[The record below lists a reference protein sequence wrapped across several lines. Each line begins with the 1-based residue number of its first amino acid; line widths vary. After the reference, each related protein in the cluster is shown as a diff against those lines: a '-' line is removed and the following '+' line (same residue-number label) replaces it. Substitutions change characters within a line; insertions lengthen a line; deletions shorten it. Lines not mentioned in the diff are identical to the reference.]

1 MKTCKVQ
8 RIQAVLWGA
17 LRAYGQIWKEAQAVH
32 CTWVEVCCLLR
43 ATSIGLS
50 DVLFLYKQGD
60 RQLLHPRHKP
70 KGCLSSA
77 RLQGSRSKWLWYEG
91 GGIPLEICA
100 VTWCLELQ
108 RPGNNALHHRR
119 MPDTAATCPNPMPA
133 FDLFQHAESP
143 TASMAVLMMDGIS
156 RFLCCGRAWQDIIS
170 CIHMLL
176 RMSQCC
182 ALTHSGCLN
191 VAR

>member
-1 MKTCKVQ
+1 MYS
-8 RIQAVLWGA
+8 L
-17 LRAYGQIWKEAQAVH
+17 
-32 CTWVEVCCLLR
+32 
-43 ATSIGLS
+43 
-50 DVLFLYKQGD
+50 LYKQGD

-77 RLQGSRSKWLWYEG
+77 RLQGSRSKWLSYEG
-91 GGIPLEICA
+91 GGMPLEICA

-119 MPDTAATCPNPMPA
+119 MPDTAATCPNAMPA
-133 FDLFQHAESP
+133 FNLFQHAESP
-143 TASMAVLMMDGIS
+143 TASMAVLMMDGTS

-182 ALTHSGCLN
+182 ALTHGHLAWKPSSASKDPRLELAEVIDTQTPLTWLRSEAETNGK
-191 VAR
+191 